1 MLSLIE
7 VQCPHCGARGQI
19 MMPPVGAIIIG
30 PCPQCNELVV
40 VFCGHV
46 LPLDKQIMESGNLD
60 ERREH
65 LLSVLMEFLQDRIG
79 KLMSE
84 EAESADSAAADVDST
99 DALDE
104 ADTAPVGGTVP
115 ASSAAGALSDD
126 QKRDGALSPITQ
138 SELERFASIDL
149 KLLDNGAYFKSVFE
163 KHEKQQ

>member
-30 PCPQCNELVV
+30 PCPQCSELVV

-46 LPLDKQIMESGNLD
+46 LPLDKQIMESGALE

-84 EAESADSAAADVDST
+84 EAEAAESEESSSEDETFATAEERQSAVPS
-99 DALDE
+99 
-104 ADTAPVGGTVP
+104 GGAP
-115 ASSAAGALSDD
+115 ASLTDES
-126 QKRDGALSPITQ
+126 KRARELTPISKT
-138 SELERFASIDL
+138 EMERFATIDL
-149 KLLDNGAYFKSVFE
+149 KLLDNKAYFKSVFE
-163 KHEKQQ
+163 KS

>member
-46 LPLDKQIMESGNLD
+46 LPLEKEIMETGEVE

-65 LLSVLMEFLQDRIG
+65 LLHVLTDFLQAVYPGR
-79 KLMSE
+79 SE
-84 EAESADSAAADVDST
+84 
-99 DALDE
+99 
-104 ADTAPVGGTVP
+104 
-115 ASSAAGALSDD
+115 AAG
-126 QKRDGALSPITQ
+126 
-138 SELERFASIDL
+138 
-149 KLLDNGAYFKSVFE
+149 
-163 KHEKQQ
+163 

>member
-30 PCPQCNELVV
+30 PCPQCSELVV

-46 LPLDKQIMESGNLD
+46 LPLDKQIMESGALE

-65 LLSVLMEFLQDRIG
+65 LLSVLMEFLTDRIT

-84 EAESADSAAADVDST
+84 EAEQNGESEGVPSEDSPEEEAEAA
-99 DALDE
+99 
-104 ADTAPVGGTVP
+104 TAT
-115 ASSAAGALSDD
+115 AETAAPEEPKKKGA
-126 QKRDGALSPITQ
+126 PISQ
-138 SELERFASIDL
+138 SELERFTTIDL
-149 KLLDNGAYFKSVFE
+149 KLLDNKAYFKSVFE
-163 KHEKQQ
+163 KS

>member
-30 PCPQCNELVV
+30 PCPQCSELVV

-46 LPLDKQIMESGNLD
+46 LPLDKQIMESGVLE

-84 EAESADSAAADVDST
+84 EAEAAASEASESE
-99 DALDE
+99 DAPALTGETLSGEMESAVPSVGRAASLSDE
-104 ADTAPVGGTVP
+104 
-115 ASSAAGALSDD
+115 SKQSGALT
-126 QKRDGALSPITQ
+126 PISQ
-138 SELERFASIDL
+138 SEMERFATIDL
-149 KLLDNGAYFKSVFE
+149 KLLDNKAYFKSVFE
-163 KHEKQQ
+163 KS

>member
-46 LPLDKQIMESGNLD
+46 LPLEKQIMETGSVD

-65 LLSVLMEFLQDRIG
+65 LLQVLTDFLQDRIG
-79 KLMSE
+79 KLMTEESE
-84 EAESADSAAADVDST
+84 SETEAYGDADAETEVEAAVESAPTPEAAKAGEVR
-99 DALDE
+99 
-104 ADTAPVGGTVP
+104 API
-115 ASSAAGALSDD
+115 SD
-126 QKRDGALSPITQ
+126 
-138 SELERFASIDL
+138 SELERFATIDL
-149 KLLDNGAYFKSVFE
+149 KLLDNKAYFKSVFE
-163 KHEKQQ
+163 A

>member
-84 EAESADSAAADVDST
+84 EAEAAEAAGAESDDELDDSVEAAA
-99 DALDE
+99 
-104 ADTAPVGGTVP
+104 VGGTVP
-115 ASSAAGALSDD
+115 ASNGAGALSDS
-126 QKRDGALSPITQ
+126 QKRDGALTPITQ

-163 KHEKQQ
+163 KQ

>member
-46 LPLDKQIMESGNLD
+46 LPLEKQIMETGSVE

-65 LLSVLMEFLQDRIG
+65 LLQVLTEFLQDRIG
-79 KLMSE
+79 KLMTEESE
-84 EAESADSAAADVDST
+84 SGSESESETYGESEQEPEAESAPSAAV
-99 DALDE
+99 
-104 ADTAPVGGTVP
+104 APAP
-115 ASSAAGALSDD
+115 KSQEKLAPISD
-126 QKRDGALSPITQ
+126 

-149 KLLDNGAYFKSVFE
+149 KLLDNKAYFKSVFDA
-163 KHEKQQ
+163 

>member
-46 LPLDKQIMESGNLD
+46 LPLDKQIMESGGLE

-65 LLSVLMEFLQDRIG
+65 LLSVLMEFLQERIG
-79 KLMSE
+79 KLMSD
-84 EAESADSAAADVDST
+84 EAESAEEEASGSEEEAPAISETSASKAQAGASAAAST
-99 DALDE
+99 DE
-104 ADTAPVGGTVP
+104 TTGRTG
-115 ASSAAGALSDD
+115 
-126 QKRDGALSPITQ
+126 LSPISQ
-138 SELERFASIDL
+138 SEMERFATIDL
-149 KLLDNGAYFKSVFE
+149 KLLDNKAYFKSVFE
-163 KHEKQQ
+163 KN

>member
-84 EAESADSAAADVDST
+84 EAEAAENSEASEAEAGESFDESDAAA
-99 DALDE
+99 
-104 ADTAPVGGTVP
+104 VGGAVP
-115 ASSAAGALSDD
+115 AASGAE
-126 QKRDGALSPITQ
+126 ALNEEKKPQTNATPITQ

-163 KHEKQQ
+163 KQQ

>member
-30 PCPQCNELVV
+30 PCPQCSELVV

-46 LPLDKQIMESGNLD
+46 LPLDKQIMESGGLE

-84 EAESADSAAADVDST
+84 EAEAAENEASDS
-99 DALDE
+99 DE
-104 ADTAPVGGTVP
+104 SPVP
-115 ASSAAGALSDD
+115 AETEESAVPSGSAPASLTDESKHAGALT
-126 QKRDGALSPITQ
+126 PISQ
-138 SELERFASIDL
+138 SEMERFASIDL
-149 KLLDNGAYFKSVFE
+149 KLLDNKAYFKSVFE
-163 KHEKQQ
+163 KS

>member
-84 EAESADSAAADVDST
+84 EAEAANSGGSDSEAE
-99 DALDE
+99 DE
-104 ADTAPVGGTVP
+104 ADEPDAAPVGGAVP
-115 ASSAAGALSDD
+115 ASSGAGALSDE
-126 QKRDGALSPITQ
+126 QKRDGALTPITQ

-163 KHEKQQ
+163 KQQ

>member
-84 EAESADSAAADVDST
+84 EAEAAAESQGDGESIEESET
-99 DALDE
+99 QE
-104 ADTAPVGGTVP
+104 TAAVSGAVP
-115 ASSAAGALSDD
+115 AATGAEALSDE
-126 QKRDGALSPITQ
+126 QKRHGALSPITQ

-163 KHEKQQ
+163 KQQ

>member
-84 EAESADSAAADVDST
+84 EAEAAEAAEMDSGETLDEPDAAA
-99 DALDE
+99 
-104 ADTAPVGGTVP
+104 VGGTVP
-115 ASSAAGALSDD
+115 ASGGAEALSDE
-126 QKRDGALSPITQ
+126 QKRQGAMTPISQ

-163 KHEKQQ
+163 KQ

>member
-46 LPLDKQIMESGNLD
+46 LPLEKEIMENGGLD

-65 LLSVLMEFLQDRIG
+65 LLHVLTDFLQDRIG
-79 KLMSE
+79 KLMTE
-84 EAESADSAAADVDST
+84 EAESGAESFEESDGDSELEPAG
-99 DALDE
+99 E
-104 ADTAPVGGTVP
+104 TAPAEAVK
-115 ASSAAGALSDD
+115 SDG
-126 QKRDGALSPITQ
+126 KLEPISDG
-138 SELERFASIDL
+138 ELERFASIDL
-149 KLLDNGAYFKSVFE
+149 KLLDNKAYFKSVFE
-163 KHEKQQ
+163 A